1 MECSCLVLGF
11 GMPVPVPSG
20 WRPKKRTELAMLR
33 GPPAPK
39 RKSHKA
45 TAKRPREV
53 DDDPWM
59 DDATPTADP
68 TPVPLTSIFKEAPL
82 ALPLVAPLLARD
94 ALTAKAD
101 KEVASLTPSE

>member
-1 MECSCLVLGF
+1 MERSSVLDF

-20 WRPKKRTELAMLR
+20 WRPKRRIELAMLC
-33 GPPAPK
+33 APK
-39 RKSHKA
+39 RKSHKTA
-45 TAKRPREV
+45 AKRPREV

-59 DDATPTADP
+59 DKATPVMDP

-82 ALPLVAPLLARD
+82 AAPLLAPLVAPD
-94 ALTAKAD
+94 ALTAQAD